1 MNNWLKVNDVS
12 KALNISNSFI
22 RKTICKEEFKDLIA
36 LEKPVLINYNEEFI
50 NKIQKYITKY
60 CIKRNSRKERSR
72 SILFDLPKNIIINP
86 DILRG
91 WTQSSIDC
99 YLIGCNCSICKLKKI
114 MSARCQMK
122 QVVIELVRKFG
133 APNVERDD
141 IL

>member
-36 LEKPVLINYNEEFI
+36 LEKPVLINYNEEF
-50 NKIQKYITKY
+50 ITKY

>member
-36 LEKPVLINYNEEFI
+36 FEKPVLINYNEEFI
-50 NKIQKYITKY
+50 SKIQKYITKY
-60 CIKRNSRKERSR
+60 CIKRNKYREKTK
-72 SILFDLPKNIIINP
+72 SILFDLPKTIIINP
-86 DILRG
+86 DILKG

-114 MSARCQMK
+114 MSAKCQMK
-122 QVVIELVRKFG
+122 QVVVELVKKFG
-133 APNVERDD
+133 APNIERND